1 MVTQIGTLVRMTPL
15 RALASYSQDARW
27 RTDVALALGL
37 GAVELVAVLIVSR
50 WQPERHPLDPL
61 AVSLLAVGAAVLVI
75 RRQYPLLT
83 LGLAFAATL
92 AYWLLSYPRGP
103 IFLSMMVVIFTLA
116 TGGRRMLA
124 WVSLLAG
131 FVAFVW
137 LPSWLGQEQEP
148 GPPAIFGLA
157 GWMLVL
163 AATAEMVRF
172 RRERELAA
180 VSARAE
186 EARRQIS
193 EERVRIAR
201 EMHDVL
207 AHSITVIN
215 VQAAV
220 ALHLIDERPEQA
232 RTALATIKDVSKETL
247 GELRS
252 VLQALRQGDEPPQR
266 APTPTLARLDELISR
281 ATTAGLQIRTEIAG
295 SLDSLPV
302 GVDLAAYRIVQEAL
316 TNVIRHAGAASATVR
331 VCHQDGALTLEVDD
345 EGGAVTPLA
354 EPDSE
359 QSPGRGIVG
368 MRERAAALGGTVEA
382 GPRPEGGFK
391 VLARLPLDGARPPSG
406 PT

>member
-1 MVTQIGTLVRMTPL
+1 MTPL
-15 RALASYSQDARW
+15 RSLASYSLDARW

-37 GAVELVAVLIVSR
+37 GVVELAAVLIVGH
-50 WQPERHPLDPL
+50 WQPERRPLDPL
-61 AVSLLAVGAAVLVI
+61 AVSLLALGAAVLVI
-75 RRQYPLLT
+75 RRQYPVPT

-116 TGGRRMLA
+116 TGGRRTLA

-131 FVAFVW
+131 FVAFLW
-137 LPSWLGQEQEP
+137 LPSWLVHEQEP
-148 GPPAIFGLA
+148 GVPAVFGLA

-163 AATAEMVRF
+163 AASAEMVRI

-215 VQAAV
+215 VQASV

-232 RTALATIKDVSKETL
+232 RTALATIKEVSKETL
-247 GELRS
+247 GELRT
-252 VLQALRQGDEPPQR
+252 VLHALRQGDEPPQR
-266 APTPTLARLDELISR
+266 APTPSLARLDELISR

-331 VCHQDGALTLEVDD
+331 VCQRDGALTLEVDD
-345 EGGAVTPLA
+345 EGGPVAPLA
-354 EPDSE
+354 EPGSE
-359 QSPGRGIVG
+359 QSTGRGIVG

-382 GPRPEGGFK
+382 GPRPEGGFR
-391 VLARLPLDGARPPSG
+391 VLARLPLAGGRPPGG
-406 PT
+406 PG